1 MRLQRLV
8 PIHAPARGATPIL
21 QRVGIPYPRPDI
33 LYGMISFPSSTAGC
47 PRTSEAEVPNTL
59 EPERRRCATGHHR
72 SPAYVPPLF
81 RTPPYV
87 RESCTVRVAL
97 APRWARLFGD
107 RKYVVLKVGKVPLP
121 AHDDVIKD
129 RYAENVAGVHEAL
142 RHSVVFERRRRRA
155 V

>member
-1 MRLQRLV
+1 VCNRPPRAALQR
-8 PIHAPARGATPIL
+8 PASFSLSFLRPRGLHGA
-21 QRVGIPYPRPDI
+21 G
-33 LYGMISFPSSTAGC
+33 SSRGPGASAGK
-47 PRTSEAEVPNTL
+47 V
-59 EPERRRCATGHHR
+59 
-72 SPAYVPPLF
+72 
-81 RTPPYV
+81 
-87 RESCTVRVAL
+87 L

-107 RKYVVLKVGKVPLP
+107 RKYVPLKVGKVPLL